1 MTVARLVRASGR
13 VQGVFFRVWTREQA
27 QRLGICG
34 WVRNCPDG
42 SVEAQIE
49 GEEAAVAQLI
59 DAMRRGPAGARVDSL
74 NIEAVAPSGAQSFEI
89 TH

>member
-1 MTVARLVRASGR
+1 M
-13 VQGVFFRVWTREQA
+13 FFRVWTREQA

-74 NIEAVAPSGAQSFEI
+74 NIEAVAPSGAQSFEV

>member
-1 MTVARLVRASGR
+1 M
-13 VQGVFFRVWTREQA
+13 FFRVWTREQA

-74 NIEAVAPSGAQSFEI
+74 DIEAVAPSGAQSFEI